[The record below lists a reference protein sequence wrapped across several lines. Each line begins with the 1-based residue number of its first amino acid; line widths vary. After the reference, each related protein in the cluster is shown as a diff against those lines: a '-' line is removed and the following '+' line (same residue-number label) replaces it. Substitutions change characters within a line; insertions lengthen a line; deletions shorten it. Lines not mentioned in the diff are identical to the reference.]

1 MTELAKDHTDRR
13 GRQRFNP
20 VALKEL
26 RSRMRGSRAFW
37 ALSLYL
43 LLLSA
48 VITLVYLSARASGP
62 VSGPDPRAAGK
73 GIFSAVALLQA
84 FAVLFLTPAFTA
96 GAIVGEKERQTYDIL
111 RTTSL
116 TARAFVAG
124 KLISAFAFMFLRIA
138 AAIPLQSLAF
148 LLGGLSPIELLI
160 SQAMLL
166 VGAVF
171 YSLLGLFFSSLM
183 RSTISATI
191 STIGFVMLSTLG
203 IPFGA
208 VLMMSFLGPLLFTGS
223 TPLILE
229 TALLYAGLLLAG
241 TNLPAAMI
249 ISEALLMEEN
259 AVLFARIGLSG
270 GPAWVISP
278 WAIFLVV
285 HILLSTDLYG
295 LTVRRVRR
303 YSERGA

>member
-1 MTELAKDHTDRR
+1 MTELAKDHTSRR
-13 GRQRFNP
+13 GRQWFNP

-48 VITLVYLSARASGP
+48 VITLIYLSAQ
-62 VSGPDPRAAGK
+62 VSGPMLRPDPRVAGK
-73 GIFSAVALLQA
+73 GIFSALALLQA

-124 KLISAFAFMFLRIA
+124 KLVSALAFMFLLIA

-148 LLGGLSPIELLI
+148 LLGGLSPIELVV
-160 SQAMLL
+160 SQTMLL

-171 YSLLGLFFSSLM
+171 YALLGLFFSSLM

-203 IPFGA
+203 VPFGA
-208 VLMMSFLGPLLFTGS
+208 VLMASFLGPLLLTGS
-223 TPLILE
+223 APLMLE
-229 TALLYAGLLLAG
+229 TALLYVGLLLAG
-241 TNLPAAMI
+241 TNLPAAMF

-259 AVLFARIGLSG
+259 AVLVARIGLSSG
-270 GPAWVISP
+270 SAWVISP
-278 WAIFLVV
+278 WVIYLVL
-285 HILLSTDLYG
+285 HILLSLALFA

-303 YSERGA
+303 NGGRRH